1 MFYNPVMV
9 DALTKRDHELHCA
22 VCEITIN
29 VRNYLNAHPTENYI
43 VNCHSITRA
52 LANFIPELQVASGR
66 HVSIKGERDEQIFVT
81 YTIHSWLVTPD
92 EAIIEP
98 YPPTFLAIA
107 PILIP
112 TKGEYSEANSGTYL
126 AGCSTADFIRKH
138 VNTWRLRHVTA
149 ELIQL
154 IEKANSFA
162 HRKA

>member
-1 MFYNPVMV
+1 MV
-9 DALTKRDHELHCA
+9 NALTKRDHELHCA
-22 VCEITIN
+22 VCEITGN
-29 VRNYLNAHPTENYI
+29 VRNYLNAHPTEGCT

-52 LANFIPELQVASGR
+52 VANYILDLQVVSGR
-66 HVSIKGERDEQIFVT
+66 HVSIKGERGDQIFVT

-126 AGCSTADFIRKH
+126 AGCQTTDFIRKH
-138 VNTWRLRHVTA
+138 VNTWRLRHMTTA
-149 ELIQL
+149 LIQL
-154 IEKANSFA
+154 IEKA
-162 HRKA
+162 KAFTPTKA